1 MRMWLAKRKV
11 QNLRNEM
18 YSPGMMHMHNN
29 AGGGTED
36 YENINVQVSQFLI
49 KRHVTKC
56 SDVCRKCVSN

>member
-36 YENINVQVSQFLI
+36 YENINVQEMREQLGGFNYDDFAYEKTLG
-49 KRHVTKC
+49 
-56 SDVCRKCVSN
+56 